1 MFLQSFVS
9 NCRDVG
15 LESLA
20 VGRSQFLLLP
30 AGEASGPSD
39 VIRLSFSERKVAW
52 SNGSSGHTA
61 SWQVERCFAKRLFR
75 FVNEILEASVT
86 PLSAGSRES
95 P

>member
-1 MFLQSFVS
+1 MFLRSFVS
-9 NCRDVG
+9 NCLDVG

-39 VIRLSFSERKVAW
+39 VIRLSVPDGNLARP
-52 SNGSSGHTA
+52 NGSSGHTA
-61 SWQVERCFAKRLFR
+61 SWQVERCFAKRLVR
-75 FVNEILEASVT
+75 FAKEFLETSVP
-86 PLSAGSRES
+86 PLSADSREC